1 MTPAIHAVAQF
12 SALRVVD
19 SLVEG
24 SLIALFAALVVRLP
38 RRQNAGT
45 RFAVWFAALIGI
57 AAVPFLGAGSLF
69 HRGISAATP
78 GPSAITIPESWALY
92 LFLTW
97 AVIAAW
103 QFAGVGRALWHLHV
117 LRKSCEPVDPA
128 TLDPLLRET
137 LQRSRTHRRV
147 LLCTSDFVRV
157 PTAIGLLKPAVVIPR
172 WVMRE
177 LSPEEV
183 NQILLHE
190 LAHLTRW
197 DDWTNLA
204 QQLVKVV
211 FFFHPAV
218 WWIER
223 KVGLE
228 REMACDDAVLAE
240 TASPRA
246 YAECLAHL
254 AERSFVERSVALAQA
269 ALGKIH
275 QTSLRVAQILDVNR
289 PAGPAR
295 RPVVS
300 LVAAFAIACAAF
312 AARSPKLIAFQEND
326 STREA
331 ATSQTIA
338 AATPDVENDLNFR
351 RLPIVNL
358 SARTPVR
365 PLPVT
370 QAKLTIA
377 SDRRN
382 PVAKHRTKDG
392 TKPKEVLLT
401 SNAKS
406 SADNLIHRTS
416 VAPAAL
422 PITETVFFVIQSAP
436 TSDGYQIQMWQVM
449 VLREVVP
456 PASRIPRKET

>member
-1 MTPAIHAVAQF
+1 MTPAIHALAQF

-24 SLIALFAALVVRLP
+24 SLIALFAALLVRFPGRL
-38 RRQNAGT
+38 NAGT
-45 RFAVWFAALIGI
+45 RFAVWFAALVGI
-57 AAVPFLGAGSLF
+57 AAVPFLSVGSWT
-69 HRGISAATP
+69 HRGISAPTP
-78 GPSAITIPESWALY
+78 SRFAVTIPDSWALY
-92 LFLTW
+92 LFVTW

-103 QFAGVGRALWHLHV
+103 QFAAVGRALWHLHI

-128 TLDPLLRET
+128 MLDPLLRAT
-137 LQRSRTHRRV
+137 FQRSQANRQV
-147 LLCTSDFVRV
+147 SLCTSDFVRV

-172 WVMRE
+172 WAMQE
-177 LSPEEV
+177 LSSEEL

-190 LAHLTRW
+190 LAHLSRW

-204 QQLVKVV
+204 QQLVKAV

-223 KVGLE
+223 NVGLE

-254 AERSFVERSVALAQA
+254 AERSFVVRSVALAQA

-289 PAGPAR
+289 PAGRAR

-300 LVAAFAIACAAF
+300 LVAAFALACAVF
-312 AARSPKLIAFQEND
+312 AARSPRLIAFQEND

-331 ATSQTIA
+331 RSSQVAAVTA
-338 AATPDVENDLNFR
+338 AAENEVDFQR
-351 RLPIVNL
+351 PPIVNV
-358 SARTPVR
+358 SARTPVSVMQ
-365 PLPVT
+365 P
-370 QAKLTIA
+370 KLTA
-377 SDRRN
+377 GLDVRSNHRN
-382 PVAKHRTKDG
+382 PETKLG
-392 TKPKEVLLT
+392 TKPKAVLLT
-401 SNAKS
+401 SNAKP
-406 SADNLIHRTS
+406 SAENMIHRTS
-416 VAPAAL
+416 AESTPL
-422 PITETVFFVIQSAP
+422 PITETVFFVIESAP
-436 TSDGYQIQMWQVM
+436 TGDGYQIQMWQVM
-449 VLREVVP
+449 VLREVVQ